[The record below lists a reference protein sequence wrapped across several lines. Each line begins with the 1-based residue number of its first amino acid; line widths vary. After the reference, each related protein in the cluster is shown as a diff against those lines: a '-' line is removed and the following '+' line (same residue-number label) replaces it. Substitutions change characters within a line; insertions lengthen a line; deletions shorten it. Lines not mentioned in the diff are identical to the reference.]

1 MLPKRLSHN
10 FLFSALGLALSAM
23 ASADQL
29 VLTNGD
35 TLSGELQE
43 QTDTYVIWQ
52 SDNFGALKI
61 QRKELQQSTACH

>member
-43 QTDTYVIWQ
+43 QTDTYVIWPR
-52 SDNFGALKI
+52 SKLP
-61 QRKELQQSTACH
+61 RKELQQSTACH